1 MNSLYK
7 SMNPQPQQPS
17 MMDQFRQFKQ
27 NPMQFLMQ
35 RNIGIPQQFQNDPR
49 GAVQYLM
56 NNGQMSQQQFG
67 RLSQMAQMMGVKL

>member
-1 MNSLYK
+1 MNP
-7 SMNPQPQQPS
+7 NPQPN
-17 MMDQFRQFKQ
+17 MMDQYKQFKQ

-56 NNGQMSQQQFG
+56 SNGQMSQQQFG
-67 RLSQMAQMMGVKL
+67 RLSQMAQAMGIKL